1 VEGDPAPGSRDHLGD
16 PAAHLPG
23 TNDKHPLEIHGGSLV
38 CTFDTISVLMISADL
53 LREARLRAGLT
64 QAELGRRVSR
74 SQSQIARWERGDVK
88 PSLETL
94 RDLIRACGFELTFR
108 LANYDDSY
116 VADIEQYLDLS
127 PQERVDYALRRAE
140 VYREIAEAAV

>member
-1 VEGDPAPGSRDHLGD
+1 
-16 PAAHLPG
+16 
-23 TNDKHPLEIHGGSLV
+23 
-38 CTFDTISVLMISADL
+38 MISSDL

-64 QAELGRRVSR
+64 QAELGRRVKR

-94 RDLIRACGFELTFR
+94 RELIRSCGLELGFE

-116 VADIEQYLDLS
+116 LPDIVDNLRIT
-127 PQERVDYALRRAE
+127 PAERVDRAVAWANALRPL
-140 VYREIAEAAV
+140 EAAFEAARCG

>member
-1 VEGDPAPGSRDHLGD
+1 
-16 PAAHLPG
+16 
-23 TNDKHPLEIHGGSLV
+23 
-38 CTFDTISVLMISADL
+38 MISADL

-64 QAELGRRVSR
+64 QAELGRRVRR

-94 RDLIRACGFELTFR
+94 RDLIRACGLELTFR

-116 VADIEQYLDLS
+116 DEWIKRYLALPVEERIEQAFA
-127 PQERVDYALRRAE
+127 RAAE
-140 VYREIAEAAV
+140 VRELQEAAR